1 MNDLDYEIILVQ
13 AAREF
18 PTRDALEVVDIAR
31 TRFERANNRPYQ
43 GEDTFRYRQMLT
55 AGEQVLDRLARK

>member
-18 PTRDALEVVDIAR
+18 PTREVGDVIDIAR
-31 TRFERANNRPYQ
+31 TRFQRANNRHQ
-43 GEDTFRYRQMLT
+43 GDDTFIYRQMLT
-55 AGEQVLDRLARK
+55 AGERVLDRLARK